1 MGKKE
6 ATRRQIVTRETWSLG
21 YWPWQ
26 KLGIWFITPRELRDA
41 TRGPITEFL
50 VPFWVM
56 CLFSFRDLRFS
67 REKQTTEAVLDSQGK
82 CVLGQEGCSP
92 SDSCL
97 PSSGAKS
104 HQGAPGF
111 PGLGPLLW
119 DMNWHSI
126 PCACHPST
134 QEGRLAW
141 AVWQDPD
148 WESAVLR
155 AGALL
160 CS

>member
-1 MGKKE
+1 MISWLLAMTE
-6 ATRRQIVTRETWSLG
+6 AGDLVHNPKRVKGCNQGTYNR
-21 YWPWQ
+21 
-26 KLGIWFITPRELRDA
+26 
-41 TRGPITEFL
+41 FL

-104 HQGAPGF
+104 VIKGHQ
-111 PGLGPLLW
+111 
-119 DMNWHSI
+119 DS
-126 PCACHPST
+126 
-134 QEGRLAW
+134 
-141 AVWQDPD
+141 QD
-148 WESAVLR
+148 
-155 AGALL
+155 
-160 CS
+160 